1 MFMYDA
7 IGCLLLVRDC
17 NTALLLMRDAVA
29 AETMDGLIAAA
40 RKLCGIWAGVV
51 RQTAARAHGAETQR
65 ATDLRSAA
73 HAVSKASPLFL
84 SAQQVRIKAPLSDGA
99 GAGAAFATS
108 RLSAALTSVVHTL
121 LAPWKER
128 LGRATASKGLG
139 VPRTAL
145 FQASIAALVECTTG
159 LHNTD
164 RSHTMG
170 ACAAARDAA
179 SNLIAAANGR
189 GMLPLQRV
197 VTKLDRCIE
206 DSGDSIATVVLLLNT
221 ALRHAG
227 HVGDAHE
234 LVTLVAPS
242 ILESIAAVGN
252 ANAGQDAST
261 FARHHARLL
270 MQLRA
275 TALVLQADAAADT
288 ASGVA
293 AAAQQCR
300 AIFLEASAARFAAG
314 TGTSPVSPA
323 SVAWLRDSLAAKLA
337 ESRHAELQGPPSQLV
352 TAVQR
357 AVSATDG
364 ASVRSIRQAARDAS
378 AQLETRLAELEA
390 KLLPSASDRME
401 CAREA
406 FACFV
411 AGSVYSAVELE
422 AATEPEG
429 TAPASLTRRAAA
441 VDRFAQGLL
450 L

>member
-7 IGCLLLVRDC
+7 IGCLSLVRDC

-40 RKLCGIWAGVV
+40 RKLCGIWVGVV
-51 RQTAARAHGAETQR
+51 RQTAARAHSAEAQL
-65 ATDLRSAA
+65 ANDLRSAA

-128 LGRATASKGLG
+128 LGRVNASKGLG
-139 VPRTAL
+139 VPRAAL
-145 FQASIAALVECTTG
+145 LQASIAALVECTTG
-159 LHNTD
+159 LHKD
-164 RSHTMG
+164 RSRTMG
-170 ACAAARDAA
+170 ACEAARDAA

-197 VTKLDRCIE
+197 VTELDRCIE
-206 DSGDSIATVVLLLNT
+206 DSGDSIATVVLLLNS

-352 TAVQR
+352 AAVQR

-364 ASVRSIRQAARDAS
+364 ASVRPIRQAAREAS
-378 AQLETRLAELEA
+378 AQLETRLAELEG

-401 CAREA
+401 CACEA

-441 VDRFAQGLL
+441 VNRFAQGLL